1 MDRAKK
7 LISITIIV
15 VISTGTSLVLLSS
28 SFFTK
33 SVFAI
38 KLDDPNYKWLLDA
51 FKQNDPLGY
60 GKDMAVLVAGC
71 VKEAKEGSGI
81 IKMDSEGLKEVITS
95 HTEGWQRGKTCNEIA
110 DQIISFNEGDVI
122 FEKKDYKRGL

>member
-1 MDRAKK
+1 MA
-7 LISITIIV
+7 TYV
-15 VISTGTSLVLLSS
+15 
-28 SFFTK
+28 
-33 SVFAI
+33 
-38 KLDDPNYKWLLDA
+38 

-95 HTEGWQRGKTCNEIA
+95 HTEGWQRGRQYNEIA

-122 FEKKDYKRGL
+122 FEKKDYKEDSDRDASFTLVDE